1 MCTPVIHNGL
11 NARELGGYQ
20 LYNATA
26 AEISDEEEDDSDVDA
41 APHELAKRV
50 FQTDHRRWRTDDVKK
65 YLPGQVRVTDGRVVP
80 TDKQFS
86 STLGFFAGGT
96 NQATVAVQ
104 RKFSK
109 KEFQMGTG
117 GLHGCTMMAIISN
130 RGVWMV
136 SIVYTRF
143 STLF

>member
-1 MCTPVIHNGL
+1 MYSSHPQRIESR
-11 NARELGGYQ
+11 ALGEYQ

-26 AEISDEEEDDSDVDA
+26 AEISDEEDDSDA

-50 FQTDHRRWRTDDVKK
+50 FKTDHRRWKTDDAKK
-65 YLPGQVRVTDGRVVP
+65 YLPGQVRVTNGRVVP

-86 STLGFFAGGT
+86 NTLGFFAGGT

-136 SIVYTRF
+136 SVLGLL
-143 STLF
+143 SL

>member
-1 MCTPVIHNGL
+1 MCTPVIHNEL

-50 FQTDHRRWRTDDVKK
+50 FQTDHRRWRTDDV
-65 YLPGQVRVTDGRVVP
+65 T
-80 TDKQFS
+80 
-86 STLGFFAGGT
+86 GT

-143 STLF
+143 SILF